1 MKHAK
6 SYKEFLNEAEDQW
19 TVKDIITLQKA
30 HDRVGKATVSLNKS
44 VAALNK
50 LADKNSKK
58 PNGSM
63 FVNDVNEMVEH
74 FDKNIS
80 VKSKF
85 WKAWEE
91 FKKGGEAA
99 FPDNWNK

>member
-1 MKHAK
+1 MENAK

-19 TVKDIITLQKA
+19 TVKDIIELQKA
-30 HDRVGKATVSLNKS
+30 HDKVGRATVSLNKA
-44 VAALNK
+44 VVALNK
-50 LADKNSKK
+50 LSHKNATK

-63 FVNDVNEMVEH
+63 FVDDVNDIIKH
-74 FDKNIS
+74 FDKGIS